1 MSVDI
6 AKKAA
11 KLAEKQAKLAAK
23 QTKQVVAPVAG
34 ATKKEKAKKEE
45 KVEEAFVNTTPKGE
59 KKGEHIIAEAAKTA
73 WLAETTSFPPCL
85 RRLG

>member
-1 MSVDI
+1 MPDL

-23 QTKQVVAPVAG
+23 QTKQVVAPAAG
-34 ATKKEKAKKEE
+34 GAKKEKAKKEE

-59 KKGEHIIAEAAKTA
+59 KKGE
-73 WLAETTSFPPCL
+73 SF
-85 RRLG
+85 RRDAVPVISGS